1 MDVVGAI
8 VVWRAAMRLYLA
20 HPLSGHDYDGIM
32 TYYRDLS
39 RRLPYYDILCP
50 MVAKERLKG
59 MTLSDG
65 HKQFPVTTPHA
76 IVERDRW
83 MVSQADVVLVDLTPA
98 NSDSGVS
105 IGCVSELAWAALLGK
120 HTVLVM
126 EDGNVHDH
134 SFVRENADVIFP
146 ALEEAEGYLTRLA
159 KGILNEDRPALGT
172 PSWKETSGW

>member
-1 MDVVGAI
+1 MK
-8 VVWRAAMRLYLA
+8 LYLA
-20 HPLSGHDYDGIM
+20 HPLSGLEYDDVM
-32 TYYRDLS
+32 AYYKTLS
-39 RRLPYYDILCP
+39 QHLVYYDILCP

-59 MTLSDG
+59 KTIKSDHPYPMTT
-65 HKQFPVTTPHA
+65 QHA

-83 MVSQADVVLVDLTPA
+83 MVSQSDVVLVDLTPA
-98 NSDSGVS
+98 NFDSGVS

-146 ALEEAEGYLTRLA
+146 ALEEAVEYLEKLA
-159 KGILNEDRPALGT
+159 KGILNE
-172 PSWKETSGW
+172 E